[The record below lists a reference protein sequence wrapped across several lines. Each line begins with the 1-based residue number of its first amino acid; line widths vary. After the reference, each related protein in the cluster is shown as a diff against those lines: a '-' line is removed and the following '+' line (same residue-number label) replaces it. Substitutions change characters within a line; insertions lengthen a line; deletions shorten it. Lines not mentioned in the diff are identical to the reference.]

1 MPDSK
6 DVSRTRRRL
15 WWMMTATVLILGA
28 FAIQLFAATSE
39 IERMLYAIVVLG
51 GFIVIGG
58 YAIALRANRLPKN

>member
-1 MPDSK
+1 
-6 DVSRTRRRL
+6 
-15 WWMMTATVLILGA
+15 MMTATVLILGA